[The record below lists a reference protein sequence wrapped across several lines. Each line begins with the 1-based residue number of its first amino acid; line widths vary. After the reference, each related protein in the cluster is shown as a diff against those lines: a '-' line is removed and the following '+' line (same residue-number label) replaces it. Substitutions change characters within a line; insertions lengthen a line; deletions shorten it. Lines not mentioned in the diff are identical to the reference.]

1 LRSEGGLESRIE
13 ALISPII
20 ADMGYV
26 LVRVRFTTGG
36 RSKLQIMAERPDGA
50 MSVED
55 CAGLSRAVSAVLD
68 VEDPI
73 AGEYTL
79 EVSSPGLDR
88 PLVKP
93 EDYIRFKGAEAK
105 IELLRI
111 LNGRKRFKG
120 RLVGLDVTTSGEVVI
135 IEEDGGVRSVL
146 PYQLIDEAKL
156 VLTDALIARSLK
168 GGAQDAPLEEG
179 AEVEVKDTSKQR
191 KAHQRKN
198 RERS

>member
-1 LRSEGGLESRIE
+1 MRSEGGLESRIE